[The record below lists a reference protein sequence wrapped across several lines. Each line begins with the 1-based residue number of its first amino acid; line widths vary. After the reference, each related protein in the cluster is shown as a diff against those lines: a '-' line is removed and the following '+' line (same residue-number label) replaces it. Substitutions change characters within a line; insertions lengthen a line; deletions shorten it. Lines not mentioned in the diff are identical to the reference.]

1 MLSLERN
8 SSSSQI
14 TMPPPASPT
23 ATAATA
29 ATATRRRKRR
39 SSTIMIIKPTRW
51 IPPPLHPQQ
60 SFANNGIQHFNET
73 DFKPTFYNPNEV
85 KHRRRISSDQC
96 SILETEY
103 LINTKPN
110 ATKRHQLADRLGM
123 TPRTVQIWFQN
134 KRAKAK
140 QQQIKSG
147 RQLLPYSPPAPTP
160 PQHSAPMDPFT
171 FDDGRLDPVYLNQ
184 EVPLFVGPEDG
195 SPLTAASSSYSS
207 ATTTPTLP
215 SSDLPEE
222 DSILWP
228 DPQSYDGSFFTSTA
242 LDFYQSHD
250 DHTHYDPSFV
260 LNWMQKTPTDPDL
273 VASIIP
279 TWPYMM
285 IDPNTVQDDYM
296 NFAWDQDDWLGPL
309 HE

>member
-8 SSSSQI
+8 SSSTQL
-14 TMPPPASPT
+14 TTPPPT
-23 ATAATA
+23 NTTA

-60 SFANNGIQHFNET
+60 SFANSGIQHFNET

-110 ATKRHQLADRLGM
+110 ATKRHQLAERLGM

-134 KRAKAK
+134 KRAKVK

-147 RQLLPYSPPAPTP
+147 GQLPPSSPPVPTA

-171 FDDGRLDPVYLNQ
+171 FDDGRMDPIYLNQ
-184 EVPLFVGPEDG
+184 EVPLFVGSEDG
-195 SPLTAASSSYSS
+195 SPPTMDTAASSYSS
-207 ATTTPTLP
+207 ATTSPTLP

-228 DPQSYDGSFFTSTA
+228 NPQSYDGAFFTTA
-242 LDFYQSHD
+242 SSPSLDFYQSHD
-250 DHTHYDPSFV
+250 DYDPSFV

-285 IDPNTVQDDYM
+285 IDPYVSTTEKWVCVLECIVTH
-296 NFAWDQDDWLGPL
+296 FFVC
-309 HE
+309 